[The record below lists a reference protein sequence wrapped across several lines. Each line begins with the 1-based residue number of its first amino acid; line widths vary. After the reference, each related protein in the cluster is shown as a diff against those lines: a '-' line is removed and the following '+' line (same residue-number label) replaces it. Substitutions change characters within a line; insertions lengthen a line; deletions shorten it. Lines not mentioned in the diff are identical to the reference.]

1 MGRKH
6 AVLLAILLSWVTLAV
21 AQDAGDRQALARQIS
36 QAFDVLPVQGGVVL
50 TPRDATRGFRSVDLT
65 AGAIAIDGEPVTGS
79 ELRKRLGN
87 DADPII
93 RLSYLD
99 AAELRALF
107 EQAPGQPPSAIP
119 PVPPT
124 PEVPAVPPPPPARP
138 RGQRSGDMVRIGGN
152 VQVGAG
158 EIIDG
163 DVVAIG
169 GSADVNGEV
178 NGDVVAIGGN
188 LTLGPEA
195 NVDGDAVVVG
205 GVLNRNPAARVRGE
219 INEVGFGGMGM
230 PGPWRWPVGGIPG
243 MFFGTMTE
251 RFFALVSTL
260 ARLAVL
266 CFLVSLVLVFA
277 RSYAEQVGARAA
289 EEPVKAGLVGLL
301 IQLLFVPALCVT
313 IIVMVVTI
321 IGIPLLLL
329 IPFALLAFV
338 LLLLVGFAA
347 VAYDVG
353 RLISARFG
361 WEGRNPYLIAAAGIA
376 LVLSPVLLSRLV
388 GFGGA
393 FISPFAWTLLLFGL
407 LVEYVAWT
415 VGLGAV
421 ALVRFD
427 RRTVPAAGDIIA
439 PGNVVAP

>member
-1 MGRKH
+1 
-6 AVLLAILLSWVTLAV
+6 WTL
-21 AQDAGDRQALARQIS
+21 
-36 QAFDVLPVQGGVVL
+36 
-50 TPRDATRGFRSVDLT
+50 
-65 AGAIAIDGEPVTGS
+65 
-79 ELRKRLGN
+79 
-87 DADPII
+87 
-93 RLSYLD
+93 
-99 AAELRALF
+99 
-107 EQAPGQPPSAIP
+107 
-119 PVPPT
+119 PPT
-124 PEVPAVPPPPPARP
+124 APTPPTRP
-138 RGQRSGDMVRIGGN
+138 RGERSSDRVRIGGS
-152 VQVGAG
+152 VQVTAG

-188 LTLGPEA
+188 MDLGPEA

-205 GVLNRNPAARVRGE
+205 GVLRRNPSARVRGE
-219 INEVGFGGMGM
+219 IQEIGFGGMGV
-230 PGPWRWPVGGIPG
+230 PGGWRWPTGGMPG
-243 MFFGTMTE
+243 MFFGTMAD
-251 RFFALVSTL
+251 RFFALVSTM

-277 RSYAEQVGARAA
+277 RGYAEQVGERAA
-289 EEPVKAGLVGLL
+289 EQPVKAGLVGLL

-313 IIVMVVTI
+313 IVVMVVTI

-338 LLLLVGFAA
+338 LLLLVGFSA
-347 VAYDVG
+347 VVYDVG
-353 RLISARFG
+353 RLITSRFG
-361 WEGRNPYLIAAAGIA
+361 WESRNPYLIAAAGVV

-388 GFGGA
+388 GFGGP

-421 ALVRFD
+421 ALLRFE
-427 RRTVPAAGDIIA
+427 RRALTA
-439 PGNVVAP
+439 PGNVIAS